1 MEAAGLDQRLA
12 QDSPV
17 VVIGAGGHAGVLL
30 HTLSLLGR
38 RVLFATE
45 ADADRYG
52 HEVGGVEIRGGDDSV
67 FHHPPGEIELV
78 NGIGSTRVPH
88 RRQTVFE
95 RFREA
100 GYRFASVVHPSAVIA
115 PTASLGQGVQVM
127 AGAVV
132 QHNARIG
139 DNVLLNTR
147 ASVDHDCVIGEHV
160 HVAPGVIVCGSVL
173 IGAATHV
180 GAGAT
185 IIQGLHIGDRVL
197 IGAGSVVVS
206 PVPSDSQVLGV
217 PARPRLAPAG
227 LGEGP

>member
-1 MEAAGLDQRLA
+1 MNPTALNSDLVRQP
-12 QDSPV
+12 PV
-17 VVIGAGGHAGVLL
+17 IVIGAGGHAGVLL
-30 HTLSLLGR
+30 HTLALLSR

-45 ADADRYG
+45 TDEGRHG
-52 HEVGGVEIRGGDDSV
+52 HEVGGVEIRGGDDLV
-67 FHHPPGEIELV
+67 FDHPPEAVELV
-78 NGIGSTRVPH
+78 NGIGSTRVPQS
-88 RRQTVFE
+88 RRTVFE
-95 RFREA
+95 RFRSA
-100 GYRFASVVHPSAVIA
+100 GYRFASVVHPTAVIA

-139 DNVLLNTR
+139 DNALLNTR

-160 HVAPGVIVCGSVL
+160 HVAPGVTVCGSVL

-185 IIQGLHIGDRVL
+185 ILQGLHIGDRVL